1 MSFEHNQMS
10 HTVGKALL
18 QAVRTGT
25 ADWVPPS
32 RLSPTTTYWQGVADW
47 PRPDQAFQD
56 TTTGS
61 SMAIEFKPPGHAK
74 GEYVRGLGQ
83 VFTYLDSFELAS
95 IVVPRLASD
104 GFPISDYLTRL
115 LQKSFASTLPIGL
128 LDYATDP
135 AVTRTR
141 ITARARAGDIPAI
154 PTGKR
159 KVFWAYWRDLS
170 QYDLLDILERMD
182 AGRSF
187 DQAFKQF
194 WKVTRAKGK
203 ARTWE
208 GRNRKPNAEG
218 TPFAKSERINTE
230 LSLRHAGLIDST
242 GKLTEDGIDVVRVG
256 KVYGPESVAFRYRL
270 GHQILTVG
278 RHLELLFWLN
288 DAQAE
293 LSVRQRSTSKKFYR
307 SLDRQ
312 LIVEGIIA
320 PARGQAKP
328 AFMRDEPKLWNKLGL
343 LSHVDGKQYFFKGEG
358 FRFDWRTIVDMANYL

>member
-18 QAVRTGT
+18 EAVRTGA
-25 ADWVPPS
+25 ADWVPAA
-32 RLSPTTTYWQGVADW
+32 RLSPATTYWQGVIDW

-61 SMAIEFKPPGHAK
+61 SVAIEFKPPGHAK

-83 VFTYLDSFELAS
+83 VVTYLDTFESAS

-104 GFPISDYLTRL
+104 GFPISDYLTEL
-115 LQKSFASTLPIGL
+115 LQKPFASMLPIGL

-135 AVTRTR
+135 ADTRTR
-141 ITARARAGDIPAI
+141 IAVRARTGDIPPI

-170 QYDLLDILERMD
+170 QFDLLDILERMD

-187 DQAFKQF
+187 DQSFKLF
-194 WKVTRAKGK
+194 WKLLRAKGR

-208 GRNRKPNAEG
+208 GRTRKPNAEG

-242 GKLTEDGIDVVRVG
+242 GTLTEDGVDIVRVG
-256 KVYGPESVAFRYRL
+256 KVYGPQSVAFRYRL
-270 GHQILTVG
+270 GHQILMIG
-278 RHLELLFWLN
+278 RHLELLFWVN
-288 DAQAE
+288 DAQRE
-293 LSVRQRSTSKKFYR
+293 LSSRQRSTAKKFYR

-312 LIVEGIIA
+312 LIAEGIIA
-320 PARGQAKP
+320 PARGRAKP
-328 AFMRDEPKLWNKLGL
+328 TFLRDEPKLWNKLGL
-343 LSHVDGKQYFFKGEG
+343 LSHAGGNQYFFKSEG
-358 FRFDWRTIVDMANYL
+358 FRFDWRTIVEMANCL